1 MEHKLIME
9 NWRRFLQVESL
20 DSETLA
26 RSRRWRKAPW
36 YKKIW
41 LNLVDSDPNI
51 PQGGLE
57 IFGGPLVIARHA
69 AQAARVAKAG
79 KAGRITSK
87 SKFTPAT
94 LSNLKNINKQM
105 DTLAIEIKRHIRF
118 NIPMSSR
125 SAALIARHM
134 PKYKASGKVF
144 RGMHVSAKKLKEL
157 FPSLPI
163 NFLLRKGPG
172 VHVIKPPSKFV
183 PRGGAKKTSSWS
195 TEFNEASYYSQ
206 HGTMGQGAG
215 QIEVLYVTRAGG
227 SNPGIQITKIA
238 KDTKHIDAVSDY
250 AEVAMIGE
258 VSLERIIIIN
268 KAGLPKGQHVPRF
281 EEITKAPEGFYKAGS
296 REEMFKTRDKW

>member
-1 MEHKLIME
+1 MKLIME

-20 DSETLA
+20 SAETLA

-41 LNLVDSDPNI
+41 LSLVDSDPNI
-51 PQGGLE
+51 PSSGLE
-57 IFGGPLVIARHA
+57 LFGGPLVVARHA
-69 AQAARVAKAG
+69 NRAARLSKSS
-79 KAGRITSK
+79 KAGRVTGK
-87 SKFTPAT
+87 ANFARAT
-94 LSNLKNINKQM
+94 LSSLKSINKQM
-105 DTLAIEIKRHIRF
+105 DTLAIELRRHIRS

-125 SAALIARHM
+125 SAALITKHM
-134 PKYKASGKVF
+134 PKYKARGKVF

-163 NFLLRKGPG
+163 DFLLQKGPG

-183 PRGGAKKTSSWS
+183 PRGGTKKTSSWS
-195 TEFNEASYYSQ
+195 TEFNEASYYAQ
-206 HGTMGQGAG
+206 HGTKGQGAG

-238 KDTKHIDAVSDY
+238 EDTKHVDAVSDY

-258 VSLERIIIIN
+258 VHLDKIIIIN
-268 KAGLPKGQHVPRF
+268 KTGLPKGQHVPRF
-281 EEITKAPEGFYKAGS
+281 EEITKAPAGFYKAGS
-296 REEMFKTRDKW
+296 REEVLKTRDSL